1 MLIFEDGIERKA
13 SDLLITWRKIILIST
28 LNQEILFN
36 RGGLKKILRGPWP
49 AQSVQLVTLG
59 LWVGSLGSILGIES
73 T

>member
-49 AQSVQLVTLG
+49 AQSV
-59 LWVGSLGSILGIES
+59 
-73 T
+73 